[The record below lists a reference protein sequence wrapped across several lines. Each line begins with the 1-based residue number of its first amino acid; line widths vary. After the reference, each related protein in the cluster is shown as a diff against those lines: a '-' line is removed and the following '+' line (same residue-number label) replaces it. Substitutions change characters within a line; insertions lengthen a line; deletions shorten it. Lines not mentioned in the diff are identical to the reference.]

1 MNLRVLTQNRRSC
14 RDRGFTLLEGVVG
27 VGAMGIL
34 IIALYSG
41 MTNGFNVVRFAR
53 ENLRATQ
60 VLQEKFETMRLYTWD
75 QINNSNGFIPS
86 TFSAPIYATGDTNT
100 VYKGTVTIARA
111 GITEPYGDDLRL
123 VTVELTWK
131 SGMMPRKRTMSSL
144 VARYGLQNYIY

>member
-1 MNLRVLTQNRRSC
+1 MNLRVLTRNPRAC

-34 IIALYSG
+34 IIALYTG
-41 MTNGFNVVRFAR
+41 MTTGFSVVRFAR

-75 QINNSNGFIPS
+75 QINSNGFIPP
-86 TFSAPIYATGDTNT
+86 TFSAPIYAIGDTNT
-100 VYKGTVTIARA
+100 VYQGKVTIARA

-123 VTVELTWK
+123 VTVELAWK
-131 SGMMPRKRTMSSL
+131 SGMMPRKRTMSSF
-144 VARYGLQNYIY
+144 VARYGIQNYIY